1 MLRVWT
7 PSLGSLARL
16 ARAFGFV
23 RGTNE
28 TLPHHGSSSRR
39 PDLTLRKLHV
49 RVTRELTESVLHPH
63 MRLAAPRLA
72 APLRAQRRLLLGPR
86 QLELRPLVLQRTRLL

>member
-1 MLRVWT
+1 MDALSRL
-7 PSLGSLARL
+7 SRARL
-16 ARAFGFV
+16 ARGSASFEE
-23 RGTNE
+23 RTKN
-28 TLPHHGSSSRR
+28 TPHHSSSSRR
-39 PDLTLRKLHV
+39 PDLALRKLHV